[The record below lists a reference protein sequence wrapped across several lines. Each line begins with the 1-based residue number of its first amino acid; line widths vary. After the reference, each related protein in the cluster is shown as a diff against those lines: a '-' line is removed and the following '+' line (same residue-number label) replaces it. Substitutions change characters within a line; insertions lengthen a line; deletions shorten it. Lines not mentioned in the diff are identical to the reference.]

1 MGKLITV
8 PAELSKISN
17 VVDNNIVE
25 KIVYVKIFAKVNI
38 IDKKVLFGELFS
50 KIEYDLDK
58 QNFEVK
64 NEDVDGKTLLILII
78 W

>member
-17 VVDNNIVE
+17 VVDNIVE
-25 KIVYVKIFAKVNI
+25 KIVYVKIFANVNI
-38 IDKKVLFGELFS
+38 IDTKVLFGELFS
-50 KIEYDLDK
+50 KTKYDLDK
-58 QNFEVK
+58 QNFDVM

-78 W
+78 

>member
-50 KIEYDLDK
+50 KREYDLDK